1 MIVTQ
6 DEHLDNLVTNA
17 YYREK
22 EVYQY
27 QMNVDN
33 YTIMLTGLPQ
43 DVFPSGLVQ
52 HINAETQSLP
62 FDMSDDDVQT
72 IAQYQYR
79 DKLRSLLRSEK
90 VEQNKARLV
99 LEALKAQIIASGLDY
114 DIVIAEK
121 KIVENAK
128 LDIQSPVL

>member
-43 DVFPSGLVQ
+43 DAFPSGLVQ
-52 HINAETQSLP
+52 HVNAETQSLP

-99 LEALKAQIIASGLDY
+99 LEALKAQIVASGLDY
-114 DIVIAEK
+114 DVVIAEK